1 MHGKSMVNKADELS
15 KLAEYY
21 QLLQSIEAGLYS
33 IAENYSDQG
42 KPDFMQSIGT
52 FRAYLVPE
60 LDRVEKEAQAKA
72 SAWTWR

>member
-1 MHGKSMVNKADELS
+1 MSNANELS
-15 KLAEYY
+15 KLAEYH

-52 FRAYLVPE
+52 FRASLVPE
-60 LDRVEKEAQAKA
+60 LDRVEKEAQAKV
-72 SAWTWR
+72 SAWTRR